1 MSILGTVLGNLGGK
15 VVEAIDSRG
24 QRKHEQKV
32 QALELEKLRHEK
44 QIELIQNGQKLDNAW
59 ELEQIKNSG
68 FKDEIVLF
76 LLSIPLV
83 MSFIPEMQPYVVDG
97 FAALSQTPEWY
108 QWLILAVFTAIYG
121 IRIWRRK

>member
-1 MSILGTVLGNLGGK
+1 MSILGSVLGNLGGK

-44 QIELIQNGQKLDNAW
+44 QIELIQSGQKLDNTW

-68 FKDEIVLF
+68 FKDEFVLF

>member
-15 VVEAIDSRG
+15 VVEAIDSRS

-68 FKDEIVLF
+68 FKDEFVLF

>member
-1 MSILGTVLGNLGGK
+1 MSILGSVLGSLGGK

-32 QALELEKLRHEK
+32 QALELEKLRHSK
-44 QIELIQNGQKLDNAW
+44 QIELIQNGQQLDNAW

-68 FKDEIVLF
+68 WKDEFVLL

-83 MSFIPEMQPYVVDG
+83 MSFIPEMQPYVVEG
-97 FAALSQTPEWY
+97 FAALSTTPEWY
-108 QWLILAVFTAIYG
+108 QWLILAVFTAVYG
-121 IRIWRRK
+121 IRVWRRK

>member
-32 QALELEKLRHEK
+32 QTLELEKLRHEK

>member
-1 MSILGTVLGNLGGK
+1 MSILGSVLGDLGGK

-24 QRKHEQKV
+24 KRKHEQKV
-32 QALELEKLRHEK
+32 QALELEKLRHSK

-68 FKDEIVLF
+68 WKDEFVLL

-83 MSFIPEMQPYVVDG
+83 MSFIPEMQPYVVEG
-97 FAALSQTPEWY
+97 FAALSTTPEWY
-108 QWLILAVFTAIYG
+108 QWLILAVFTAVYG
-121 IRIWRRK
+121 IRVWRRK

>member
-68 FKDEIVLF
+68 WKDEFVLL

-83 MSFIPEMQPYVVDG
+83 MSFIPEMQPYVVEG
-97 FAALSQTPEWY
+97 FVALSATPEWY
-108 QWLILAVFTAIYG
+108 QWLILAVFTAVYG

>member
-1 MSILGTVLGNLGGK
+1 MSILGSVLGNLGGK

-32 QALELEKLRHEK
+32 QALELEKLRHSK
-44 QIELIQNGQKLDNAW
+44 QIELIQTGQQLDNAW

-68 FKDEIVLF
+68 WKDEFVLL

-83 MSFIPEMQPYVVDG
+83 MSFIPEMQPYVVEG
-97 FAALSQTPEWY
+97 FAALSTTPEWY
-108 QWLILAVFTAIYG
+108 QWLILAVFTAVYG
-121 IRIWRRK
+121 IRVWRRK

>member
-1 MSILGTVLGNLGGK
+1 MVRNWIM
-15 VVEAIDSRG
+15 RG
-24 QRKHEQKV
+24 
-32 QALELEKLRHEK
+32 A
-44 QIELIQNGQKLDNAW
+44 
-59 ELEQIKNSG
+59 EQIKNSG
-68 FKDEIVLF
+68 FKDEFVVF
-76 LLSIPLV
+76 LRSIPLV

>member
-1 MSILGTVLGNLGGK
+1 MSILGSVLGNLGGK

-32 QALELEKLRHEK
+32 QALELEKLRHSK
-44 QIELIQNGQKLDNAW
+44 QIELIQQGQQMDNAW

-68 FKDEIVLF
+68 WKDEFVLL

-83 MSFIPEMQPYVVDG
+83 MSFIPKMQPYVVEG
-97 FAALSQTPEWY
+97 FAALSTTPEWY
-108 QWLILAVFTAIYG
+108 QWLILAVFTAVYG
-121 IRIWRRK
+121 IRVWRRK